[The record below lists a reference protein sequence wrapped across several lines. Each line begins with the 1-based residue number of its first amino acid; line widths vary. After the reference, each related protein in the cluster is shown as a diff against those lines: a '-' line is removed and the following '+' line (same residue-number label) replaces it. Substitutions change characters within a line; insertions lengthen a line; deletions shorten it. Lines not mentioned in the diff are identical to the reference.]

1 MRAGRHTPTGF
12 TLIEVMVALL
22 IMSLMTVMA
31 WSGINGLLKSREV
44 AQAHLDH
51 SARLQTV
58 MAQWDSDLRAV
69 QDSGSVPAIA
79 FDGASLRLTR
89 QQPQGLQ
96 VVVWSLREG
105 RLLRWEG
112 PPQQSAN
119 ELGQTYER
127 SLRLQI
133 QDRGQLSTLEGISA
147 WQLYFYRGNGWSN
160 AQSSDDVSNG
170 SDNSPPP
177 PGPGASG
184 PGKGA
189 DGQGQGQGQGSGD
202 KDGSGPRRAILPSG
216 VRLVLQFA
224 PDSGFNGSLTRQ
236 IILGPQS

>member
-1 MRAGRHTPTGF
+1 MRSPRPSQAAF

-22 IMSLMTVMA
+22 IMSLMSVMA
-31 WSGINGLLKSREV
+31 WSGINGLLKSREI

-69 QDSGSVPAIA
+69 QDSGSMPALA

-89 QQPQGLQ
+89 QQAQGLQ

-112 PPQQSAN
+112 PLQQGVN

-127 SLRLQI
+127 SLRLQS
-133 QDRGQLSTLEGISA
+133 QDRGQLSALEGISA

-160 AQSSDDVSNG
+160 AQSSDDVSAG
-170 SDNSPPP
+170 DSISPPPPP
-177 PGPGASG
+177 PGPSASG

-189 DGQGQGQGQGSGD
+189 EGSGTGGAE
-202 KDGSGPRRAILPSG
+202 KDSGGPKRPVLPSG
-216 VRLVLQFA
+216 VRVVLQFA

-236 IILGPQS
+236 IMLGPQ